1 MVMGTVEVVLK
12 VLMKV
17 VVKVLMKVMGMVE
30 VRLRSLRVE

>member
-1 MVMGTVEVVLK
+1 MGTVEVVLK

>member
-1 MVMGTVEVVLK
+1 MVMGTVEVVVK

>member
-1 MVMGTVEVVLK
+1 MVMGTVEVVVK

-30 VRLRSLRVE
+30 VRLRSLQVE